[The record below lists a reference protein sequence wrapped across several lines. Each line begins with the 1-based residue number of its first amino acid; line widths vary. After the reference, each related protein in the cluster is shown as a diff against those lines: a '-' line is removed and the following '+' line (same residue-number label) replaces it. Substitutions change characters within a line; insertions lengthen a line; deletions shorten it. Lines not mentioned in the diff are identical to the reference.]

1 MDLPSLD
8 KLSIEEIDKILECYS
23 LEQIIQLNDLTE
35 AEVLLILVEEDVL
48 KLPSILPVDIHDTPS
63 H

>member
-1 MDLPSLD
+1 MGLPSLD

-48 KLPSILPVDIHDTPS
+48 KLPHILPVDLNG
-63 H
+63 

>member
-1 MDLPSLD
+1 MDLPSLE
-8 KLSIEEIDKILECYS
+8 KLLECYT